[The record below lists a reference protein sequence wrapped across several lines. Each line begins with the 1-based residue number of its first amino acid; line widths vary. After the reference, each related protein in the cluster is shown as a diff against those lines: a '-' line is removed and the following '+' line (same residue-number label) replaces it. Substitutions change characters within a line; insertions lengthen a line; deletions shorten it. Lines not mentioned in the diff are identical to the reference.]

1 MPGPM
6 DLLYQVSIFAL
17 LSMSVS
23 VAVFGLAVSYAI
35 RPTERKLS
43 LMRPVSLAAI
53 FAAVCG
59 LLSGWAMVLG
69 GMAATPGEKI
79 SMSNAYMGLAETLT
93 LGFVCFGFLA
103 AAWLLAAAGM
113 FRRGKV
119 IKNAMEVG

>member
-1 MPGPM
+1 MPDPI
-6 DLLYQVSIFAL
+6 DLLHQVSIFAM

-23 VAVFGLAVSYAI
+23 VGVFALAVSYAI
-35 RPTERKLS
+35 RPTERKLA

-53 FAAVCG
+53 FAALCG

-69 GMAATPGEKI
+69 GMAATDSGKMAME
-79 SMSNAYMGLAETLT
+79 SVYMGLAETLT

-113 FRRGKV
+113 LRRGRV
-119 IKNAMEVG
+119 IGA

>member
-1 MPGPM
+1 MI
-6 DLLYQVSIFAL
+6 DLIPQASIFAL

-35 RPTERKLS
+35 WPTERKLA

-53 FAAVCG
+53 FAALCG
-59 LLSGWAMVLG
+59 LLSGSTMVLG
-69 GMAATPGEKI
+69 GLAGTPAESL
-79 SMSNAYMGLAETLT
+79 SMSNVYMGLAETLT

>member
-1 MPGPM
+1 M
-6 DLLYQVSIFAL
+6 DPIDLVYQASLFAL

-23 VAVFGLAVSYAI
+23 VGVFGLAVAYVI
-35 RPTERKLS
+35 RPTERKLA

-59 LLSGWAMVLG
+59 LLSGLAMVLG
-69 GMAATPGEKI
+69 GVAILPPDKT
-79 SMSNAYMGLAETLT
+79 SMSDVYMGIAETLT

-113 FRRGKV
+113 LRRS
-119 IKNAMEVG
+119 NQRTPSAA

>member
-1 MPGPM
+1 M
-6 DLLYQVSIFAL
+6 DPIDLVYQASLFAL

-23 VAVFGLAVSYAI
+23 VGVFGLAVAYVI
-35 RPTERKLS
+35 RPTERKLA

-59 LLSGWAMVLG
+59 LLSGWTMVLQG
-69 GMAATPGEKI
+69 VAATPPDRI
-79 SMSNAYMGLAETLT
+79 SMPQVYMGLAESLT

-113 FRRGKV
+113 LRRS
-119 IKNAMEVG
+119 NQRTPSAA